1 MPDQLEHRSWSWQLP
16 DQPPAPAHGQHDDD
30 DDRTEPS
37 FRRAVVY
44 TILGTAIPGLG
55 LIAGRRR
62 LIGSVI
68 LGLFAAGVL
77 ALGIYATVD
86 RQDLLGYALDP
97 KTLRRAALALVII
110 ALVWVAIIIASHLSL
125 RGRPTTSQRVIGG
138 VLVGVLS
145 FAVAAPMAVAARYSY
160 VTASSV
166 GAVFKSEDE
175 TKSATRPT
183 LEATQ
188 TTPGQP
194 KPQDPWAGKPRLNIL
209 LLGGDAGPGRAGTRT
224 DTVILASINTKTGDT
239 ALISLPRNAARMPF
253 PSSSPLHKR
262 YPYGFTNGDGQNAE
276 YFLNAMYRN
285 VPRAVPKDILGPT
298 DNLGADVLKLSVG
311 EATGLQVDYYVL
323 INLEG
328 FSKMINA
335 LGGIRLNINTYI
347 PIGGDTDR
355 HIPPKEY
362 LKPGPNQKLNG
373 RSALWYARGRYG
385 SDDFAR
391 MDRQRCVINAIIKQA
406 NPTNMLARYE
416 DVVKAGKQLVY
427 TDMPR
432 EVLPLMVDLS
442 LRVKDGN
449 VRSVVFKSGVAGFSS
464 SNPDFTLMRKR
475 VKAAIG
481 ESKHPKE
488 AKKAGGGTTQSESVN
503 DACAYDPK
511 VAATARPYR

>member
-1 MPDQLEHRSWSWQLP
+1 MLMPDQLEQGSWSWRLP
-16 DQPPAPAHGQHDDD
+16 DEPPAPERRAHEDA
-30 DDRTEPS
+30 TPPAPS
-37 FRRAVVY
+37 FRRAVAF
-44 TILGTAIPGLG
+44 TIAGTAIPGLG

-62 LIGSVI
+62 IIGSII
-68 LGLFAAGVL
+68 LGLFAAAVL
-77 ALGIYATVD
+77 ALGIYAAVD
-86 RQDLLGYALDP
+86 RQDLLAHALDP

-110 ALVWVAIIIASHLSL
+110 GLVWVAIIIASHLSL
-125 RGRPTTSQRVIGG
+125 RGRPTRGQRAFGG
-138 VLVGVLS
+138 FLVGLLS
-145 FAVAAPMAVAARYSY
+145 FTVAAPMAVAAHYSY

-166 GAVFKSEDE
+166 GAVFKSENE

-188 TTPGQP
+188 TAPGEP
-194 KPQDPWAGKPRLNIL
+194 SPQDPWAGKPRLNVL
-209 LLGGDAGPGRAGTRT
+209 LLGGDAGPGRVGTRT

-239 ALISLPRNAARMPF
+239 ALISLPRNTARMPF
-253 PSSSPLHKR
+253 PSRSPLHKY
-262 YPYGFTNGDGQNAE
+262 YPYGFTNGNGQNAE

-285 VPRAVPKDILGPT
+285 VPRSVPKDLLGPT

-311 EATGLQVDYYVL
+311 EATGLRVDYYVL
-323 INLEG
+323 INLQG

-335 LGGIRLNINTYI
+335 LGGIKLNINTYI

-416 DVVKAGKQLVY
+416 DIVKAGKQLVY

-449 VRSVVFKSGVAGFSS
+449 VRSVVFKSGVDGFSS
-464 SNPDFTLMRKR
+464 GSPNFSLMRKR
-475 VKAAIG
+475 VKAAIS
-481 ESKHPKE
+481 ESKHPK
-488 AKKAGGGTTQSESVN
+488 ATKKSGVKPQSESVN

-511 VAATARPYR
+511 VAATSRPYR